1 MNDFY
6 YQIYS
11 IYMIKNVLPANLLVE
26 LSCDCESAS
35 TENRNSEKKSLC
47 ELEYIQPGLQ
57 HLAEI
62 FVKEKSW

>member
-1 MNDFY
+1 M
-6 YQIYS
+6 
-11 IYMIKNVLPANLLVE
+11 E

-35 TENRNSEKKSLC
+35 TENRSSEKKSLC